1 MNLTKTFLSAIA
13 FSVVLLPAAAN
24 AQKEKDKSYKVKEDK
39 DKLYKVEKDNNN
51 GVEQIIITRDGDKT
65 DKLVIEVKG
74 DKVTINGKPAEDYK
88 DGNVT
93 VDRNRYKEMSGL
105 SYAPHARIS
114 RDGVRSW
121 SGDGDNFYT
130 IDDNRAMLGV
140 VTENDDKGAIIKEI
154 TKESGAEKAGLKE
167 GDIIKKI
174 DDEKT
179 EGPDDVTKA
188 IRKHKPGDK
197 VVITILRDQKE
208 QKITAELSKWKGMN
222 FLFNDGRNF
231 NFNMPEFKMENLEA
245 LPRIQGDVYGQV
257 WDAYNGRPKLG
268 ISVQDTEDGKGVKV
282 IDVDDES
289 NAEKAGIKEDDIITA
304 INDTEVNSADEVA
317 KIVRENKEK
326 VSIKVKLDREGKSQ
340 TIDVKMPRKLKTAD
354 L

>member
-1 MNLTKTFLSAIA
+1 MNPIKTLLSALA
-13 FSVVLLPAAAN
+13 FSVVLLPVAAN

-51 GVEQIIITRDGDKT
+51 GVEQIIITRDEDKT
-65 DKLVIEVKG
+65 DKLVIEVNG

-93 VDRNRYKEMSGL
+93 VDRNRYKDLSGL

-114 RDGVRSW
+114 RGGVLGFP
-121 SGDGDNFYT
+121 GDGGSFYA

-140 VTENDDKGAIIKEI
+140 VTEDDEDGAKIKEI

-174 DDEKT
+174 DEGKI

-188 IRKHKPGDK
+188 IRKHKPGEK
-197 VVITILRDQKE
+197 VTITILRDKKE
-208 QKITAELSKWKGMN
+208 QKITAELTKWKGMN
-222 FLFNDGRNF
+222 FSFNEGQNF
-231 NFNMPEFKMENLEA
+231 NFEMPEFKMENLQA
-245 LPRIQGDVYGQV
+245 LPRVPGDVYGQV

-268 ISVQDTEDGKGVKV
+268 ISVQDIEDGKGVKV
-282 IDVDDES
+282 IEVDDES
-289 NAEKAGIKEDDIITA
+289 NAEKAGIKEEDVITA

-326 VSIKVKLDREGKSQ
+326 VSIKVKLNREGKSQ

>member
-1 MNLTKTFLSAIA
+1 MNPIKTWLSAIA
-13 FSVVLLPAAAN
+13 FSVVLLPVAAN

-39 DKLYKVEKDNNN
+39 EKYKVKEDKDKN
-51 GVEQIIITRDGDKT
+51 GVEQIIITRDDDKSG
-65 DKLVIEVKG
+65 KLVIEVNG

-93 VDRNRYKEMSGL
+93 VNRNRYKDMYGL
-105 SYAPHARIS
+105 SYAPHARVS
-114 RDGVRSW
+114 RGGVRNW
-121 SGDGDNFYT
+121 SNDGDNFYA
-130 IDDNRAMLGV
+130 IEDNRAMLGV
-140 VTENDDKGAIIKEI
+140 VTEDDENGAKIKEI

-167 GDIIKKI
+167 GDVIKKI
-174 DDEKT
+174 D
-179 EGPDDVTKA
+179 EGKIENPDDVTKA

-197 VVITILRDQKE
+197 VAIIILRDKKE

-222 FLFNDGRNF
+222 FSFNEGQNF
-231 NFNMPEFKMENLEA
+231 NFDMPEFKMENLQA
-245 LPRIQGDVYGQV
+245 LPRVPGDVYGQV

-282 IDVDDES
+282 IEVDDES
-289 NAEKAGIKEDDIITA
+289 NAQKAGIKEDDVITA

-326 VSIKVKLDREGKSQ
+326 ISIKVKLDREGKSQ